1 MKNGKKDQSIDEIIG
16 NNVRTFRKINGIE
29 RKALAAKF
37 HISDDALY
45 RIEKGEAGLSGEY
58 AYILANEFNCDMN
71 FIYGKIGVSELLLK
85 SMESAMDNT
94 GKEEIR
100 QMASRML
107 RYAAE
112 LLEDESE
119 L

>member
-1 MKNGKKDQSIDEIIG
+1 
-16 NNVRTFRKINGIE
+16 
-29 RKALAAKF
+29 
-37 HISDDALY
+37 
-45 RIEKGEAGLSGEY
+45 
-58 AYILANEFNCDMN
+58 MN
-71 FIYGKIGVSELLLK
+71 FIYGKIDVSELLLK